1 MIPTIGIM
9 IGAYIGFRCIEMLSR
24 NASHFSSRIA
34 RTFTGIM
41 AVLTMAVAAYCS
53 LTLVSSG
60 SGSEFSG
67 AGIKPPSITQPD
79 KADTG
84 AYPPSVTQPTAEE
97 LRKQFGLPKEQTE
110 QTKKKD

>member
-1 MIPTIGIM
+1 M
-9 IGAYIGFRCIEMLSR
+9 IGAYIGFRCIEMLCR
-24 NASHFSSRIA
+24 NASHFSSGTA

-53 LTLVSSG
+53 LTLAS

-67 AGIKPPSITQPD
+67 AAIKKEPPSIT
-79 KADTG
+79 TG
-84 AYPPSVTQPTAEE
+84 DYPPSVTQPTAEE
-97 LRKQFGLPKEQTE
+97 LRKQFGLPKQQPE